1 MGVRTAAI
9 ASSTSRRKHQRSN
22 ARPNATQCAWGCACT
37 VCCAADLR
45 LFNERRRDRGAVQAA
60 AGRCLPSWI
69 LPESRSWQ
77 GDSELFQRHPG
88 NPILTA
94 ASWPYP
100 HIRCSTRVQ
109 HCCRPGR
116 RSCSCES
123 RTIPHRKSGVRFDI
137 QGVHVSV
144 ADFLPFRII
153 SRLKGS
159 PDYQSSRGGCAPNES
174 QQRLPGSQG
183 HASPVATD
191 LAKQSVLDGIPLGQ
205 GVMMPVSRIASYMVN
220 EYA

>member
-1 MGVRTAAI
+1 MWRTRGVLGVRTAAI

-22 ARPNATQCAWGCACT
+22 AWPNATRCAWGCACT

-94 ASWPYP
+94 ASWPY
-100 HIRCSTRVQ
+100 RSSRRGDDRALAGT
-109 HCCRPGR
+109 R
-116 RSCSCES
+116 RSAGN
-123 RTIPHRKSGVRFDI
+123 HRCDPPGGRSHRAARGPTKGRGDRPLPWPDALNRRSHPTGGSSAKSDLLYLCLDVIADTTKAARALCNVYGVR
-137 QGVHVSV
+137 
-144 ADFLPFRII
+144 
-153 SRLKGS
+153 RLRRAEVRSGL
-159 PDYQSSRGGCAPNES
+159 EI
-174 QQRLPGSQG
+174 
-183 HASPVATD
+183 
-191 LAKQSVLDGIPLGQ
+191 LA
-205 GVMMPVSRIASYMVN
+205 R
-220 EYA
+220 

>member
-1 MGVRTAAI
+1 MLGVRTAAI

-22 ARPNATQCAWGCACT
+22 ARPNATRCAWGCACT

-94 ASWPYP
+94 ASWPYAAHTVFNP
-100 HIRCSTRVQ
+100 GATLLPSGETLLLVRVEDNPTSEEWREVRYSR
-109 HCCRPGR
+109 RPCQR
-116 RSCSCES
+116 R
-123 RTIPHRKSGVRFDI
+123 
-137 QGVHVSV
+137 
-144 ADFLPFRII
+144 
-153 SRLKGS
+153 
-159 PDYQSSRGGCAPNES
+159 
-174 QQRLPGSQG
+174 
-183 HASPVATD
+183 
-191 LAKQSVLDGIPLGQ
+191 
-205 GVMMPVSRIASYMVN
+205 
-220 EYA
+220 